1 VAVSFGNLQI
11 PAATTRIV
19 LSLCRLVVHDYDGSG
34 MTTNTSNT
42 NGTITTI
49 DTSKTNLRSSLSIF
63 YGMVLAQG
71 ILYAL
76 ACLLEIFSFI
86 PRKSLARRSGLT
98 SQWGIGVVSFYYSYA
113 LDKSMKGNVLGPK
126 NIGLNCFAIYCLD
139 SNMPKMHLHGIRIM
153 HSLLLREETRIQL
166 FTKLTNSTKAMAKL
180 IKMLDWSS
188 PEDTTIIDYLLQKSS
203 LSLQQTFV
211 S

>member
-1 VAVSFGNLQI
+1 
-11 PAATTRIV
+11 
-19 LSLCRLVVHDYDGSG
+19 
-34 MTTNTSNT
+34 
-42 NGTITTI
+42 
-49 DTSKTNLRSSLSIF
+49 
-63 YGMVLAQG
+63 
-71 ILYAL
+71 
-76 ACLLEIFSFI
+76 
-86 PRKSLARRSGLT
+86 
-98 SQWGIGVVSFYYSYA
+98 
-113 LDKSMKGNVLGPK
+113 MKGNVLGPK